1 MQISAI
7 CNICFY
13 LLNLC
18 NLFLEILMFC
28 FFPDRICEDYI
39 AKNVKDN
46 EVLRN
51 QLPCLPTKLLTA
63 VKRRISFYR
72 PTKKQKY

>member
-1 MQISAI
+1 M
-7 CNICFY
+7 CF
-13 LLNLC
+13 
-18 NLFLEILMFC
+18 

-46 EVLRN
+46 KVLRN